1 MRYFIYSI
9 SQKLNLTSLLF
20 LVLFG
25 ALVGCKSDGKSS
37 ETTRVEPE
45 KEVYAEKTTENDD
58 SIQKGHRRRHKGHL
72 KKQDFQ
78 EENANDSPENRTDKS
93 DKTIGSGNVPTKALK
108 VLKYVREN
116 GVAIEGY
123 VGGRKFGNYE
133 GLLPKK
139 DGSGKRVNYQ
149 EWDVNP
155 KTEGKNRGKQRLI
168 TGSDGKAY
176 YTGDH
181 YGSFVEIK

>member
-1 MRYFIYSI
+1 MQYFSFVRKF
-9 SQKLNLTSLLF
+9 SFASLLF
-20 LVLFG
+20 FMFWGVFTN
-25 ALVGCKSDGKSS
+25 CKSDTKSS
-37 ETTRVEPE
+37 DTTRMEPQE
-45 KEVYAEKTTENDD
+45 ELTHAEKTTENDD
-58 SIQKGHRRRHKGHL
+58 FVQKGHRRRHKGHL
-72 KKQDFQ
+72 KKQDSQ
-78 EENANDSPENRTDKS
+78 EENANYSPENRTNKS
-93 DKTIGSGNVPTKALK
+93 DETIGSGVVPTKALK

-139 DGSGKRVNYQ
+139 DGSGKRINYQ

-168 TGSDGKAY
+168 TGSDEKAY
-176 YTGDH
+176 YTSDH
-181 YGSFVEIK
+181 YKSFVEIK

>member
-1 MRYFIYSI
+1 MQYFSFVRKF
-9 SQKLNLTSLLF
+9 SFAPLLLF
-20 LVLFG
+20 MFLGVFTN
-25 ALVGCKSDGKSS
+25 CKSDTKSS
-37 ETTRVEPE
+37 ESTRVEPWE
-45 KEVYAEKTTENDD
+45 EPNHVEKTTENGD
-58 SIQKGHRRRHKGHL
+58 SVQKGHRRRHKGHL

-78 EENANDSPENRTDKS
+78 EENANDSHENRTDNS
-93 DKTIGSGNVPTKALK
+93 DEAIGSGNVPTKALK

-139 DGSGKRVNYQ
+139 DASGKRINYQ

-168 TGSDGKAY
+168 TGSDEKAY
-176 YTGDH
+176 YTGNH
-181 YGSFVEIK
+181 YASFVLVE

>member
-1 MRYFIYSI
+1 MQYFSFIRKFSFAP
-9 SQKLNLTSLLF
+9 LLLF
-20 LVLFG
+20 MFLGVFTS
-25 ALVGCKSDGKSS
+25 CKSDTKSS
-37 ETTRVEPE
+37 VSTRVEPWE
-45 KEVYAEKTTENDD
+45 EPPRVEKTTQNDD
-58 SIQKGHRRRHKGHL
+58 FSQKGHRKRHKGNL
-72 KKQDFQ
+72 KKRDSQA
-78 EENANDSPENRTDKS
+78 ENANDSPENRTDKS
-93 DKTIGSGNVPTKALK
+93 TQTIGSGNVPTKALK

-139 DGSGKRVNYQ
+139 DGSGKRINYQ

-155 KTEGKNRGKQRLI
+155 KIEGRNRGKERLI

-176 YTGDH
+176 FTNDH